1 MLINGRKNQ
10 TQSEGKKMLT
20 AEIIQKMY
28 TKTNHVPVNARTRG
42 KTVNSNVSKE
52 ALSAVLD
59 YINSYKGF
67 ITVKTL
73 EFKTNYARSTL
84 QRVVA
89 LLAHQEKIQTK
100 TVKNGRANTLHI
112 KGLNK

>member
-1 MLINGRKNQ
+1 
-10 TQSEGKKMLT
+10 MLT

-28 TKTNHVPVNARTRG
+28 SKTNHIPANARPRG

-52 ALSAVLD
+52 ALGSVLEC
-59 YINSYKGF
+59 INSYRGF
-67 ITVKTL
+67 VTVKTL
-73 EFKTNYARSTL
+73 EFKTDYARSTL

-100 TVKNGRANTLHI
+100 IVKNGRANTLHI
-112 KGLNK
+112 KGINK